1 MAIVL
6 LALLVILILFGL
18 GFTLHVLWWI
28 ALIALAL
35 WLLGFLLR
43 TGRDSRPVTPT
54 SLVLAGNH
62 PAWPHQSAES
72 EPIR

>member
-28 ALIALAL
+28 AIAALVL
-35 WLLGFLLR
+35 WLLGFVR
-43 TGRDSRPVTPT
+43 RIGESAGRPRRRRYF
-54 SLVLAGNH
+54 
-62 PAWPHQSAES
+62 W
-72 EPIR
+72 

>member
-28 ALIALAL
+28 ALIALVL
-35 WLLGFLLR
+35 WLLGFVLR
-43 TGRDSRPVTPT
+43 LGESAGRRRR
-54 SLVLAGNH
+54 
-62 PAWPHQSAES
+62 WYYW
-72 EPIR
+72 